1 MKLQIAGPHDQA
13 SITVP
18 KKFVKAKGW
27 EDKEDLEWAIND
39 KGNLELMEASER

>member
-1 MKLQIAGPHDQA
+1 MKLQITGPNDQA

-27 EDKEDLEWAIND
+27 DNKEELEWKIND
-39 KGNLELMEASER
+39 KGNLELTEK

>member
-1 MKLQIAGPHDQA
+1 MKLQINGPHDQA

-27 EDKEDLEWAIND
+27 KNKEDLEWKIND
-39 KGNLELMEASER
+39 SGNLELLEKES

>member
-1 MKLQIAGPHDQA
+1 MKLQITGPHNQA

-27 EDKEDLEWAIND
+27 SKEEELEWKIND
-39 KGNLELMEASER
+39 NGNLELEEASE

>member
-1 MKLQIAGPHDQA
+1 MVLQINGPQNQA

-27 EDKEDLEWAIND
+27 DNKEDLEWKINH
-39 KGNLELMEASER
+39 KGNLELIEK